1 MARLAEIYRQELKT
15 GGNIGSAIGKR
26 LGERLDPRQIFDRS
40 GVIATMFPAL
50 RSYSATKPMKGATT
64 PTAPTPSLSLD
75 AGAFSDISAATKLS
89 AKNSMVLPAMARD
102 MNIMRQNIAK
112 IVKLQGG
119 TATTRADMFF
129 RRAAERETLFESAY
143 SKMAKKSGFAGVTA
157 SGGKKRDGQSK
168 DTALY
173 VETVGISDALLGA
186 LGGAGA
192 AAGAGR
198 VSGFLAKALPFLAKA
213 VLPALGIAGL
223 ASLFYFLIKRDSG
236 EGRTVGEMEKEGGYT
251 PEQRGVT
258 PAPVPEATDAELRK
272 VRENMRAS
280 EDPAI
285 RAAAAELDRRDALR
299 GMPDES
305 EAERRRL
312 GLSQLTPIPTT
323 PITPATEAVPTSA
336 AVTSTGAPIRTGAGG
351 FVVSGETPTT
361 PSQDLSIGDAITS
374 AAAATGVSAQTLA
387 IFGQIESNLGKLVEN
402 KKSTARGPF
411 QFIESTW
418 LSMLQK
424 HGKKYG
430 YDPSTMT
437 RQEQLNLRYNNRA
450 SALMAAE
457 YTKENAA
464 TLKINPAD
472 PGSVDELY
480 LAHFLGPEGARRVL
494 SGQGLSEKQKADVLR
509 YNPNIKTG
517 STEEFLQFASA
528 KTAQAAR
535 VSAVQ
540 QISAAPSSGA
550 VVASA
555 STSVADGRRVSSAG
569 GSVIVDNSQRTTVA
583 SAPATGKPA
592 SAYDK
597 DIVDALVSTVYA

>member
-1 MARLAEIYRQELKT
+1 MSRLAEIYKQEVKT
-15 GGNIGSAIGKR
+15 GGNIGTTVGKR
-26 LGERLDPRQIFDRS
+26 LGEKLDPRQIFDRS
-40 GVIATMFPAL
+40 GIIATMFPAL
-50 RSYSATKPMKGATT
+50 RSYSATKSMKGGTT
-64 PTAPTPSLSLD
+64 ATAPTPALSLD
-75 AGAFSDISAATKLS
+75 SGAFSDISAASKMT
-89 AKNSMVLPAMARD
+89 AKNTMILPAMARD
-102 MNIMRQNIAK
+102 MNLMRQNIAK

-119 TATTRADMFF
+119 TAATKADMFF
-129 RRAAERETLFESAY
+129 RRAAERESIFESAF
-143 SKMAKKSGFAGVTA
+143 SKMARKSGFAGVT
-157 SGGKKRDGQSK
+157 GGAKKRDGQSK
-168 DTALY
+168 ETALY

-236 EGRTVGEMEKEGGYT
+236 EERTIGEMEREGGYT
-251 PEQRGVT
+251 PEQRSVT

-312 GLSQLTPIPTT
+312 GLSQPIPISTT
-323 PITPATEAVPTSA
+323 PITPSIEAVPAGS
-336 AVTSTGAPIRTGAGG
+336 VVSGSGAPIRTGTGG

-472 PGSVDELY
+472 PASVDELY

-517 STEEFLQFASA
+517 SNEEFLQFASG

-540 QISAAPSSGA
+540 QISSAPSSGTM
-550 VVASA
+550 VASA
-555 STSVADGRRVSSAG
+555 STSVADGRRTTSGG
-569 GSVIVDNSQRTTVA
+569 GSVVVDNSQRTTVA
-583 SAPATGKPA
+583 SAAPSGKPA

-597 DIVDALVSTVYA
+597 NIVDALVSSVYA